1 MSTCDTMSIRNAAMA
16 NLTTA
21 IVNGCADCRP
31 SFVAVE
37 ADAHKTENPNPVISH
52 VIFVFIAVKNY
63 IITGMQTSAGKVV
76 YITGGSKGIGYGV
89 AKVLLASGMRVAISS
104 RSLKAA
110 QDAASSL
117 SADPQQVLAC
127 ESDVTSMASEEKAV
141 AAITAHFGQLDVLV
155 ANAGVGH
162 FAPIESLSAED
173 WKSTID
179 TNLTG
184 VFHSVK
190 ASIEALKET
199 KGYIITIA
207 SLAGTNFF
215 ENGAAYNAS
224 KFGLV
229 GFTQAIMLDLRK
241 HGIKVSTIMPGSVA
255 TEFNNHVPGKADSW
269 KIQPEDI
276 GRLVSDLLHMHPR
289 TLPSKI
295 EVRPTMP
302 GKG

>member
-1 MSTCDTMSIRNAAMA
+1 MN
-16 NLTTA
+16 NLT
-21 IVNGCADCRP
+21 DK
-31 SFVAVE
+31 VA
-37 ADAHKTENPNPVISH
+37 
-52 VIFVFIAVKNY
+52 
-63 IITGMQTSAGKVV
+63 

-89 AKVLLASGMRVAISS
+89 AKTLLQNGMKVAITS
-104 RSLKAA
+104 RSLRAAKKAA
-110 QDAASSL
+110 ESL
-117 SADPQQVLAC
+117 DKDQSRVLAL
-127 ESDVTSMASEEKAV
+127 ESDVSSMDSETRAIKAV
-141 AAITAHFGQLDVLV
+141 IDRFGRLDLLV

-162 FAPIESLSAED
+162 FANIENLSEQE
-173 WKSTID
+173 WKETLD

-190 ASIEALKET
+190 ASLSELKKS

-207 SLAGTNFF
+207 SLAGINFL

-241 HGIKVSTIMPGSVA
+241 QGIKVSTIMPGSVA
-255 TEFNNHVPGKADSW
+255 THFNNHTPDAADAW

-276 GRLVSDLLHMHPR
+276 GDLVLDLLKMNPR

-295 EVRPTMP
+295 EVRPAIP
-302 GKG
+302 VK